1 MRDELQASGRR
12 GWTDVTEQMPQ
23 HEGNGM
29 TETIGTSGA
38 HVGGTSPSGGSIGSG
53 SSNTRDVAKEEAKGV
68 AQDAVQG
75 GKQTAETAKQQAGE
89 VAGEAKNQARAL
101 LDQTREQIASQGSDQ
116 QQRAATGLRSLADE
130 LTGMINGEGGT
141 GGVASDLARQASD
154 RVQMAADWLE
164 SREPRDL
171 LDEVQRFARRRP
183 GAFLA
188 AAGVLGFIGGRMT
201 RGAVDEARDSDDTSG
216 VSGNRGA
223 GYRSTYADT
232 GYGDTGY
239 REVSTAQGTGIPATT
254 TGAAAGV
261 GVTGA
266 GLAGATSGSSY
277 DYAEPAGTGGLSST
291 TESVSRTAPHG
302 DATASFSPT
311 APLTAKGESASESSL
326 IEDPAGEDRFG
337 GRGSED
343 PI

>member
-1 MRDELQASGRR
+1 
-12 GWTDVTEQMPQ
+12 MPQ

-38 HVGGTSPSGGSIGSG
+38 HVGGTSPSGGS
-53 SSNTRDVAKEEAKGV
+53 SSTRDVAKDEAKGV
-68 AQDAVQG
+68 AQDAAQA

-101 LDQTREQIASQGSDQ
+101 LDQTRQQLASQGNDQ
-116 QQRAATGLRSLADE
+116 QQKAATGLRSLADE
-130 LTGMINGEGGT
+130 ITSMINGEGGT

-154 RVQMAADWLE
+154 RVQLAADWLE

-171 LDEVQRFARRRP
+171 LTEVQRFASRRP
-183 GAFLA
+183 GTFLA
-188 AAGVLGFIGGRMT
+188 AAGILGFIGGRMT
-201 RGAVDEARDSDDTSG
+201 RGAVDEARDSSDDTTYRTGEYQGSAG
-216 VSGNRGA
+216 YQGTYAGSGA
-223 GYRSTYADT
+223 GT
-232 GYGDTGY
+232 GYGQT
-239 REVSTAQGTGIPATT
+239 STAQGTGIPATT
-254 TGAAAGV
+254 TAAASGV
-261 GVTGA
+261 GVSGA
-266 GLAGATSGSSY
+266 SY

-311 APLTAKGESASESSL
+311 APLTGTGDNPSESAI

-337 GRGSED
+337 GRGGKD

>member
-1 MRDELQASGRR
+1 VQRR
-12 GWTDVTEQMPQ
+12 AAGPDDVADQSREEQMPQ

-38 HVGGTSPSGGSIGSG
+38 HVGGTSPSGGS
-53 SSNTRDVAKEEAKGV
+53 SSTRDVAKEEAKGV

-116 QQRAATGLRSLADE
+116 QQRAASGLRSMADE
-130 LTGMINGEGGT
+130 LTAMINGQGGT
-141 GGVASDLARQASD
+141 GGIASDLAREASD

-171 LDEVQRFARRRP
+171 LTEVRRFASRRP
-183 GAFLA
+183 GTFLA

-201 RGAVDEARDSDDTSG
+201 RGAVDEARDSSDEDAY
-216 VSGNRGA
+216 RGA
-223 GYRSTYADT
+223 DYRGTYAGTGYRET
-232 GYGDTGY
+232 GYG
-239 REVSTAQGTGIPATT
+239 EVSTAQGVGVPATT
-254 TGAAAGV
+254 TGAASGV

-266 GLAGATSGSSY
+266 GLAGTTSGSSY

-311 APLTAKGESASESSL
+311 APLTGKGENPSESAL
-326 IEDPAGEDRFG
+326 IEDPAGQDRFG

>member
-1 MRDELQASGRR
+1 
-12 GWTDVTEQMPQ
+12 
-23 HEGNGM
+23 M
-29 TETIGTSGA
+29 TETFGSSGA
-38 HVGGTSPSGGSIGSG
+38 HVGGTSPTMTTTDSG
-53 SSNTRDVAKEEAKGV
+53 SSQTRDVAKEEAKGV

-116 QQRAATGLRSLADE
+116 QQRAASGLRSVADE
-130 LTGMINGEGGT
+130 ITSMINGEGGT
-141 GGVASDLARQASD
+141 SGMASDLARQLSD
-154 RVQMAADWLE
+154 RVQTAADWLE

-183 GAFLA
+183 GTFLA
-188 AAGVLGFIGGRMT
+188 AAGVLGVLGGRMT
-201 RGAVDEARDSDDTSG
+201 RGAVDEARDSGDSSDYRS
-216 VSGNRGA
+216 A
-223 GYRSTYADT
+223 GYQGAYAGTGTGVVGSYADT
-232 GYGDTGY
+232 DVYGSGQ
-239 REVSTAQGTGIPATT
+239 VSSAQGTSIPATT

-266 GLAGATSGSSY
+266 GLSGAETGSSY
-277 DYAEPAGTGGLSST
+277 DYAEPAGSGGLAST
-291 TESVSRTAPHG
+291 SESVSRTAPHG

-311 APLTAKGESASESSL
+311 APLTGKGENPSESAL
-326 IEDPAGEDRFG
+326 IEDPAGQDRFG
-337 GRGSED
+337 GRGGQD